1 MKVHAN
7 APLGPKG
14 RLTMVRRVVENGWS
28 LAAAAEAA
36 GVSERT
42 AAKWLAG
49 WRAEG
54 EAGLADRSSAAIA
67 RLRRRTNA
75 SPSSPRSRG

>member
-14 RLTMVRRVVENGWS
+14 RRTMVLRVIERGWS

-36 GVSERT
+36 GVE
-42 AAKWLAG
+42 
-49 WRAEG
+49 
-54 EAGLADRSSAAIA
+54 
-67 RLRRRTNA
+67 
-75 SPSSPRSRG
+75 

>member
-14 RLTMVRRVVENGWS
+14 RLTMVWRVVEERWS

-42 AAKWLAG
+42 CRK
-49 WRAEG
+49 
-54 EAGLADRSSAAIA
+54 
-67 RLRRRTNA
+67 
-75 SPSSPRSRG
+75 